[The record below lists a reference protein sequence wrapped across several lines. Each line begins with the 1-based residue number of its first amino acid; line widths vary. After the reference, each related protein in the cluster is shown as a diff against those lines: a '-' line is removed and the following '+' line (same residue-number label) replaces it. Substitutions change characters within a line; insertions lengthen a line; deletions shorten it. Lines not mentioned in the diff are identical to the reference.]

1 MLGETE
7 NWRVLIDFP
16 YPNEIFLALHFDRFS
31 LEGWAVSGFV
41 KKLGIGSPS
50 QSSFRFF
57 YLGACKVLG
66 KTENRQVWIDFPY
79 PNEIFL
85 ALHFDRFCLEI

>member
-1 MLGETE
+1 MVLLKVLGETE

-57 YLGACKVLG
+57 IWGPVKCWARQRTG
-66 KTENRQVWIDFPY
+66 KFG
-79 PNEIFL
+79 
-85 ALHFDRFCLEI
+85 